1 MLLPFLAAFIPVLA
15 KIAPQL
21 ATKLLAP
28 CDLQHASYVLLRVRY
43 PQLHCHD
50 VQVHDPVFDGDEQP
64 FLDIQ

>member
-43 PQLHCHD
+43 PQHHCHH
-50 VQVHDPVFDGDEQP
+50 VQVHDPIFDADEQP
-64 FLDIQ
+64 FLDEQ